1 MLWPWRPNLLHSYGL
16 DTLGFEASQGCCSI
30 PEDKAGKC
38 ESEAGTEEEGERGEE
53 VEEEGTGWDDRNK
66 DLTEEEEEES
76 EVEATAVE
84 EKESGT
90 EIEV

>member
-1 MLWPWRPNLLHSYGL
+1 M
-16 DTLGFEASQGCCSI
+16 
-30 PEDKAGKC
+30 
-38 ESEAGTEEEGERGEE
+38 
-53 VEEEGTGWDDRNK
+53 EEEGTGWDDRNK